1 MAAPAFRAAGTTAL
15 FTATTLVRA
24 QYPTLAAN
32 DILFMIAI
40 ASNSSAGMGI
50 TWPSGWTS
58 LLEGENTDDCHCF
71 VAWKRAAGT
80 ESGNVDSTLS
90 ANGDGVVTIAAFS
103 GASQEATPWEGYSLN
118 FGTSTA
124 VVSNAIVTTGIDR
137 LGVHLVLPRSNV
149 NTTPTGSWTEHVDAG
164 GNVARN
170 IVESITIATASTE
183 ASTTRT
189 FGTNRDFF
197 TIALALLPQV
207 IQPQGDGDSEGE
219 ISSASAVTGEVGNVE
234 GDGDAEGELASVTI
248 FDNGVRDPWGDGDSQ
263 GELSSVTVQT
273 AFAPEG
279 DGSSEGELAS
289 VSLQYSGPSSPTR
302 IGEAPLLVRIATPA
316 RNVTMSSST
325 PPVIQ

>member
-1 MAAPAFRAAGTTAL
+1 MAAPAFRAASTTAL

-32 DILFMIAI
+32 DILFWIAI
-40 ASNSSAGMGI
+40 ASNNAPGMGI

-71 VAWKRAAGT
+71 VAWRRATGS
-80 ESGNVDSTLS
+80 ESGNVDATLS
-90 ANGDGVVTIAAFS
+90 TNGDGVNTIVSFS
-103 GASQEATPWEGYSLN
+103 GASQEATPWEGYSPN
-118 FGTSTA
+118 YGTSTS
-124 VVSNAIVTTGIDR
+124 VVSNAITTTGIDR

-149 NTTPTGSWTEHVDAG
+149 ATTPTGSWTEHVDAG

-170 IVESITIATASTE
+170 VVESITIATASTE

-219 ISSASAVTGEVGNVE
+219 LASASVENGEVGSVE
-234 GDGDAEGELASVTI
+234 GDGDSEGELLSTLVIGGAAE
-248 FDNGVRDPWGDGDSQ
+248 PQGDGNSE
-263 GELSSVTVQT
+263 GELSSVNIQT
-273 AFAPEG
+273 MLGAEG
-279 DGSSEGELAS
+279 DGGSEGELAS
-289 VSLQYSGPSSPTR
+289 VELQYSGPKTSTAM
-302 IGEAPLLVRIATPA
+302 GVQAPLVRIATPL
-316 RNVTMSSST
+316 RNVTMSSNT
-325 PPVIQ
+325 PTVIQ